1 MPMNHSS
8 DYQTEMARLDAD
20 IAALEPDAFEQPLDG
35 ERATRLAYR
44 LYQRAS
50 LAGDFATLEAV
61 GTTLD
66 SLAKQLRPATDL
78 YFLKASVDFKFHR
91 LNHVRRDLEAGGTA
105 LRESLP
111 GRALLADL
119 AFEEGQYAQAERGY
133 QALIRDE
140 RTWDHLAR
148 LAHLR
153 AKMGGLDDAD
163 RLYEEAEDELSAKEM
178 RHYAWVELQR
188 GLLDLAHGRHTQA
201 LAHYERA
208 DRAYSGYW
216 MVAEHQA
223 ELLAARG
230 DCEAAASLYTQL
242 IAHAPRPELQQ
253 ALGELYLH
261 MGQPEA
267 AAPWLAEA
275 VSAYLA
281 SAVRGEV
288 HYYHHLA
295 DFYADVRKDGAEAV
309 KWARKD
315 LELRENFATLA
326 ALAWALY
333 RDGRFAESLETIEG
347 ALSSGAQDAHLL
359 HQAGMI
365 HCAAG
370 ADGDELLRKAAE
382 LNPHHGGFH
391 VHR

>member
-1 MPMNHSS
+1 MNQLS
-8 DYQTEMARLDAD
+8 DYQVELARLDAE
-20 IAALEPDAFEQPLDG
+20 IAALEPDAFESPLDG

-50 LAGDFATLEAV
+50 LAGDFAALEAV
-61 GTTLD
+61 GATLD
-66 SLAKQLRPATDL
+66 RLALQLRPATDL

-91 LNHVRRDLEAGGTA
+91 LKHVRQDLEAGGAA

-119 AFEEGQYAQAERGY
+119 AFEEGRYARAEQDY
-133 QALIRDE
+133 QALIRDD

-153 AKMGGLDDAD
+153 AKMGDVDAAD

-188 GLLDLAHGRHTQA
+188 GLLDLAHGHHAQA

-216 MVAEHQA
+216 MIAEHRA

-230 DCEAAASLYTQL
+230 DGEAAAALYTQL
-242 IAHAPRPELQQ
+242 IARAPRPELQQ

-261 MGQPEA
+261 MGRPEA
-267 AAPWLAEA
+267 AEPWLAGA
-275 VSAYLA
+275 VRAYLA
-281 SAVRGEV
+281 SAVQGDV

-315 LELRENFATLA
+315 IELRENPATLA

-333 RDGRFAESLETIEG
+333 RDGRFAESLEAMEG
-347 ALSSGAQDAHLL
+347 ALSSGAQDAHML

-365 HCAAG
+365 RYAAG
-370 ADGDELLRKAAE
+370 VDGDELLQKAAK

-391 VHR
+391 IHR

>member
-1 MPMNHSS
+1 MPLNRPS
-8 DYQTEMARLDAD
+8 DYQAEVARLDAE
-20 IAALEPDAFEQPLDG
+20 IAALPDAFEPPLDG

-50 LAGDFATLEAV
+50 LAGDFAALEAV
-61 GTTLD
+61 GASLD
-66 SLAKQLRPATDL
+66 DLARQLRPASDL

-91 LNHVRRDLEAGGTA
+91 LNDVRHALESGGAA
-105 LRESLP
+105 LCQSLP
-111 GRALLADL
+111 GSALLADL
-119 AFEEGQYAQAERGY
+119 ALEEGRYVEAEQGY
-133 QALIRDE
+133 LAIIDSDRS
-140 RTWDHLAR
+140 WDHLAR

-153 AKMGGLDDAD
+153 AKMGDVDDAD
-163 RLYEEAEDELSAKEM
+163 RLYEQAEDELSAKEM
-178 RHYAWVELQR
+178 RHYAWVELKR
-188 GLLDLAHGRHTQA
+188 GELDLAHGRHAQA
-201 LAHYERA
+201 HAHYERA

-230 DCEAAASLYTQL
+230 DGEAAAALYTEL
-242 IAHAPRPELQQ
+242 IARAPRPEFQQ

-261 MGQPEA
+261 LGWPESA
-267 AAPWLAEA
+267 EPWLVRAA
-275 VSAYLA
+275 SAYLA
-281 SAVRGEV
+281 SAMRGDV

-315 LELRENFATLA
+315 LELRENPATLA

-333 RDGRFAESLETIEG
+333 RDGRFAEALEMIEG
-347 ALSSGAQDAHLL
+347 ALASGAQDAHLL
-359 HQAGMI
+359 HRAGVI
-365 HCAAG
+365 HRAAG
-370 ADGDELLRKAAE
+370 ADGAELLRKAAE
-382 LNPHHGGFH
+382 LNPHFGEFH